1 MADLSASERTKEG
14 SGLCVA
20 VVAGSRSAS
29 FVNLIAVPAEPGKT

>member
-1 MADLSASERTKEG
+1 
-14 SGLCVA
+14 LCVA